1 MRKVLVSVASFAV
14 VLGGLGPAPMAQAA
28 VEYTNKTTAN
38 GLGGNSV
45 NSVYV
50 VGSTVYAATAG
61 SDRPLRGGSIIW
73 ATGRER

>member
-1 MRKVLVSVASFAV
+1 
-14 VLGGLGPAPMAQAA
+14 MAQAA

-61 SDRPLRGGSIIW
+61 SDRPLRGGSIIR

>member
-1 MRKVLVSVASFAV
+1 MRKVLVAVASFAV
-14 VLGGLGPAPMAQAA
+14 VLGGLGPAPVAHSA

-45 NSVYV
+45 NSVFV

-61 SDRPLRGGSIIW
+61 S
-73 ATGRER
+73 